1 MKKAI
6 SLMLALGLS
15 VSVMSTMAFADEIE
29 TEAAPVEESVA
40 VSEQA
45 AEDTTWPLH
54 HVDVRIAGTMKIVYQ
69 DVDGNEKSTEDVE
82 IGVFTV
88 SMTKNGE
95 DMGYFYSKPG
105 TSPDDTKEF
114 EWRNDQ
120 LCLSVDDT
128 LTITAKVGGT
138 LADGTTVEE
147 VYEHTYTREE
157 LEVARMACPGHDSIL
172 AGLDLDVAIT
182 KTIRDAA
189 PLTPAEPVNP
199 NPDKPKPDEPKPDE
213 PKTDPVSPSP
223 DTTTTTTTAA
233 TQSAEPVATAAPA
246 AVTSIPQTAD
256 NEPLALYAVA
266 ALASALG
273 LGVVYRRRSNH

>member
-199 NPDKPKPDEPKPDE
+199 DKPDPDPKPDE

>member
-199 NPDKPKPDEPKPDE
+199 EPDKPKPDEPKPDE